1 MRGRRPGARVGPR
14 GFSDDADEA
23 RAVRD
28 AWNATALGHRFA
40 RDLLDIGGERNRR
53 RGADRHPDA
62 IGVDRALRGLELTD
76 PRRVQ
81 SARDEYPD
89 VAEPGLVEPSP
100 DLFDG
105 IAEQQDHRVRHGAGR
120 ALQSGKLGT
129 EWGGAAGAAADYR
142 GVLHRRSDQ
151 RVDVAGAE
159 ADHTLATRGFDD
171 LTCRGRPAGAARQHA
186 EQGCL
191 VGPEA

>member
-76 PRRVQ
+76 PRCVQ
-81 SARDEYPD
+81 SSRDEYPD

-100 DLFDG
+100 DLFDE
-105 IAEQQDHRVRHGAGR
+105 IDRHPAALTRRVQPHAAQPRAE
-120 ALQSGKLGT
+120 SLG
-129 EWGGAAGAAADYR
+129 
-142 GVLHRRSDQ
+142 
-151 RVDVAGAE
+151 
-159 ADHTLATRGFDD
+159 
-171 LTCRGRPAGAARQHA
+171 HA
-186 EQGCL
+186 ERLFGL
-191 VGPEA
+191 I